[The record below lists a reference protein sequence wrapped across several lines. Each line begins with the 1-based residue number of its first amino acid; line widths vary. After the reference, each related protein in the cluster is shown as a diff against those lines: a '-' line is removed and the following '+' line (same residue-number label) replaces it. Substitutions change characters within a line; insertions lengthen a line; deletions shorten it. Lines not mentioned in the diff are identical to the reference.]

1 MDSVKY
7 AYFILKNGTTVKI
20 PYEGDLI
27 KTSEECKKKYNE
39 VGYLD
44 SIDREK

>member
-1 MDSVKY
+1 MDNVRY

-27 KTSEECKKKYNE
+27 KASEECKKKYNE
-39 VGYLD
+39 FGYLD
-44 SIDREK
+44 SIDRKK